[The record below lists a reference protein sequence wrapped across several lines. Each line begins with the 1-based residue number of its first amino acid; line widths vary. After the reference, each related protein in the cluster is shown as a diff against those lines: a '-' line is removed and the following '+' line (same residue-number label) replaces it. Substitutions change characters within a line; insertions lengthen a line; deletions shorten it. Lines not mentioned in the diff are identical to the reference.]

1 MSEKKPLI
9 KTAEMTDEEWS
20 ELESLVAEYQ
30 EKNPD
35 WERTGFETIED
46 MKKLI
51 AGETLTSDREKA
63 EKAFEDA
70 DIANANKRAEELR
83 KYAIEYQNTLRQVTF
98 AKLMLKNVVEQAKKD
113 NFSKLQLES
122 IVYAMN
128 VQERFERL
136 VLEEASKPYNPEK
149 PEEKTD
155 NSENPNDEEPTDSEN
170 ESVADEGVD
179 TCEE

>member
-1 MSEKKPLI
+1 MEKPEN
-9 KTAEMTDEEWS
+9 TQYTQEEW
-20 ELESLVAEYQ
+20 EKLESLVAEYQ

-46 MKKLI
+46 MEKLI
-51 AGETLTSDREKA
+51 AGETLTTDREKA
-63 EKAFEDA
+63 DKAFEEA
-70 DIANANKRAEELR
+70 DIANARKRADLLRAIALEYISASKEMFVWKYRMKAIIKHAEEDGFT
-83 KYAIEYQNTLRQVTF
+83 KAQIDAV
-98 AKLMLKNVVEQAKKD
+98 
-113 NFSKLQLES
+113 
-122 IVYAMN
+122 IYAMN
-128 VQERFERL
+128 VQEGFERL

-170 ESVADEGVD
+170 ESVNEDEGVD